1 MSDTGV
7 LQHEVLLLQRNRVM
21 RYIVENLSA
30 AAQL

>member
-30 AAQL
+30 AA